1 VPDSFSAEF
10 FPFKDWRTDV
20 HILVGTDGSDGAGR
34 AVELAA
40 RLSRDLK
47 ASLKIIHVVTLDDPP
62 LDAHND
68 HANIARRQAEALGAA
83 DVHSESLAGTDIAES
98 IIEAARSDNAD
109 LIIVGKRGL
118 NRLTGLLLGSV
129 SQKLV
134 SAAPCAVTVV

>member
-1 VPDSFSAEF
+1 M
-10 FPFKDWRTDV
+10 
-20 HILVGTDGSDGAGR
+20 VGTDGSDAAGR
-34 AVELAA
+34 AVELGA

-62 LDAHND
+62 LDVHND
-68 HANIARRQAEALGAA
+68 HASLARRRAEALGAE
-83 DVHSESLAGTDIAES
+83 DVQSESVAGNDVAAS
-98 IIEAARSDNAD
+98 IMEAAGRDQAD

-118 NRLTGLLLGSV
+118 ARLTGLLLGSI

>member
-1 VPDSFSAEF
+1 
-10 FPFKDWRTDV
+10 
-20 HILVGTDGSDGAGR
+20 LVGTDGSDAAGR
-34 AVELAA
+34 AVELGA

-68 HANIARRQAEALGAA
+68 HASLARRRAEALGAE
-83 DVHSESLAGTDIAES
+83 DVQSESVASNDIAAS
-98 IIEAARSDNAD
+98 IIEAASRDHVD

-118 NRLTGLLLGSV
+118 TRLTGLLLGSI

>member
-1 VPDSFSAEF
+1 VRTSFKGASE
-10 FPFKDWRTDV
+10 PVR
-20 HILVGTDGSDGAGR
+20 ILVGTDGSDAAGR
-34 AVELAA
+34 AVELGA

-62 LDAHND
+62 LDVHND
-68 HANIARRQAEALGAA
+68 HASLARRRAEALGAE
-83 DVHSESLAGTDIAES
+83 DVQSESVAGNDVAAS
-98 IIEAARSDNAD
+98 IMEAAGRDQAD

-118 NRLTGLLLGSV
+118 TRLTGLLLGSI